1 MGWELIVGQERL
13 VGLKVGQEWRASW
26 GEGLRE
32 ESRARKC
39 MSEKEGE
46 WGDRVGKKGD
56 WVGVGVRLKGW

>member
-1 MGWELIVGQERL
+1 MDKRGL

-39 MSEKEGE
+39 MSEKGGE
-46 WGDRVGKKGD
+46 WGDKVGKKGD
-56 WVGVGVRLKGW
+56 GVGLGVRLKG